1 MLGFSKREQE
11 RKDFEKQ
18 ALEFTHPLYGLAM
31 RLTHDPADAEDLV
44 QETYLRAFR
53 FYKRFEPGT
62 KLKAWLFRIET
73 NLFINKYRRKVKE
86 REALDGSEEITLRHY
101 SLSHEAQL
109 NAADPEGLLTHD
121 SLSDEVSQALDQVP
135 VDFRT
140 TVLLADVHEFSYKE
154 IASMTDTPLGT
165 VMSRL
170 YRGRRILQEKLY
182 DYAIQQGI
190 LHPLSDG
197 QNGQPANL
205 ETYRQRRARGGE

>member
-1 MLGFSKREQE
+1 MLTR
-11 RKDFEKQ
+11 
-18 ALEFTHPLYGLAM
+18 
-31 RLTHDPADAEDLV
+31 
-44 QETYLRAFR
+44 
-53 FYKRFEPGT
+53 
-62 KLKAWLFRIET
+62 
-73 NLFINKYRRKVKE
+73 
-86 REALDGSEEITLRHY
+86 
-101 SLSHEAQL
+101 
-109 NAADPEGLLTHD
+109 D

-182 DYAIQQGI
+182 DYAVQEGI

-197 QNGQPANL
+197 QDGQPANL
-205 ETYRQRRARGGE
+205 ESYRQRRARNGE

>member
-1 MLGFSKREQE
+1 MLGFSKREQN
-11 RKDFEKQ
+11 RKDFEKE
-18 ALEFTHPLYGLAM
+18 ALEFAHPLFGLAM
-31 RLTHDPADAEDLV
+31 RLTHDASDAEDLV

-62 KLKAWLFRIET
+62 NLKAWLFRIET

-86 REALDGSEEITLRHY
+86 REVLDGSEELTLRHY

-109 NAADPEGLLTHD
+109 STGDPEGLLTRE

-140 TVLLADVHEFSYKE
+140 TVLLADVHDFSYKE

-182 DYAIQQGI
+182 DYAVQEGI

-197 QNGQPANL
+197 KDGQPANL
-205 ETYRQRRARGGE
+205 ESYRQRRARSGE